1 MAFIGMEWIVA
12 IVAIVLFLFGA
23 KKIPEFAKGLGKASG
38 EFRRGRMMVEKEMRA
53 MESEMTHEP
62 QHGSDTFDD
71 DGTDLTSRDETI
83 SPIQAAARELG
94 IDTEGRS
101 EPELKELIK
110 ARVTGEAS

>member
-38 EFRRGRMMVEKEMRA
+38 EFRRGKLMVEKEMLS
-53 MESEMTHEP
+53 MEKEMAHEARY
-62 QHGSDTFDD
+62 
-71 DGTDLTSRDETI
+71 GTDASDGYDPDPDARVEAS
-83 SPIQAAARELG
+83 SPIRDAARELG
-94 IDTEGRS
+94 IETQGRS
-101 EPELKELIK
+101 EAELKELIK